1 MYICRPNFEKFFS
14 TKKLYTSIFTQNG
27 LGHTLGDFSTSSS
40 DHPGQKPMS
49 PIKKK
54 ASIGGKEAAIVS
66 IFKD

>member
-1 MYICRPNFEKFFS
+1 
-14 TKKLYTSIFTQNG
+14 LYTSIFTQNG